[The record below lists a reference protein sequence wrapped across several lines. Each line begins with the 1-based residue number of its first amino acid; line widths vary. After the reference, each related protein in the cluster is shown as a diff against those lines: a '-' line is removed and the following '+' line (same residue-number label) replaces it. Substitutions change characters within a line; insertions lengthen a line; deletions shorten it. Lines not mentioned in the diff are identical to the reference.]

1 MMLTMQVG
9 YTPRGQVFSLDTADS
24 FFMVMTLMVLGDCT
38 SKQPVFS
45 LDTADSVSMVMFRTV
60 PQLTSVS
67 MVMM

>member
-24 FFMVMTLMVLGDCT
+24 VFMVMTLMVLGDCT
-38 SKQPVFS
+38 SKQLVFS